1 MKNLHLPGAQLFQ
14 ILSQG
19 LKEVEP
25 MKKPSYVDLAEY
37 TPDGES
43 SQISLSA

>member
-19 LKEVEP
+19 PNYIAPIKH
-25 MKKPSYVDLAEY
+25 PSYADLAEY
-37 TPDGES
+37 TPELENCH
-43 SQISLSA
+43 I